1 MRLLIKEK
9 LCSFFP
15 EGTRRADGVIA
26 EFKPLVGQL
35 SLSTNIDI
43 LPLHLE
49 GTFEV
54 LPKGGGIPQQRSLRV
69 QIGQPIQLSLLR
81 PHLERHRPSMQA
93 RIVTRIAE
101 HSITA
106 MRDGVDFLLSSETA
120 ETVVSRSAESLQPTA
135 PTKSPTE
142 EIIEE
147 LQQRFDASLVT
158 SPQSYGLVLN
168 GKRWTPL
175 CAEAKCTE
183 RMEVIE
189 GKGQTDCAIITQDS
203 FLKKMIFEAY
213 EPGPPDFIS
222 RKISSNNPFM
232 LKQFQAIFHLKESS
246 Q

>member
-1 MRLLIKEK
+1 
-9 LCSFFP
+9 
-15 EGTRRADGVIA
+15 
-26 EFKPLVGQL
+26 
-35 SLSTNIDI
+35 
-43 LPLHLE
+43 
-49 GTFEV
+49 
-54 LPKGGGIPQQRSLRV
+54 
-69 QIGQPIQLSLLR
+69 
-81 PHLERHRPSMQA
+81 MQA

-142 EIIEE
+142 EILEE

-168 GKRWTPL
+168 GKGGPRYVL
-175 CAEAKCTE
+175 KLSAQ